1 MLLCSVLGNR
11 STHTHRKDE
20 TVKHEPDHPAVRER
34 ERRLAVV
41 KDELD
46 TLLASR
52 HDELITEDD
61 FQRLS
66 ARLIKP
72 WGEYAREELL
82 SHIKSWAVR
91 TTER

>member
-11 STHTHRKDE
+11 STHTHRRDK
-20 TVKHEPDHPAVRER
+20 TVKHEPDHPAVRGR
-34 ERRLAVV
+34 CLAVV

-72 WGEYAREELL
+72 WDDDTREELL
-82 SHIKSWAVR
+82 SHINSWAVR
-91 TTER
+91 ITEC